1 MLQVRLILLVLK
13 SMVETEKNNLGSRLN
28 SQKGS
33 WAFLRAAEAGAGGDT
48 WEALLLVQ
56 KKCGRQKCSWGLQ
69 PPEEGGEHPEEHWE
83 EGPLQI
89 PLGGGGHLLHTGSPG
104 EV

>member
-1 MLQVRLILLVLK
+1 MLLVLK
-13 SMVETEKNNLGSRLN
+13 SMAFETERNNLGSRLN

-56 KKCGRQKCSWGLQ
+56 KKCGRQKCSRGL
-69 PPEEGGEHPEEHWE
+69 
-83 EGPLQI
+83 
-89 PLGGGGHLLHTGSPG
+89 
-104 EV
+104 